1 MKKAIQHC
9 RTWVGPLS
17 LALLLAAC
25 AAPTPQPKEPPSQP
39 QAPSCQAAAAGDA
52 LVGNWLNVRTQRGVV
67 GELRTLF
74 TLNADGTMVYT
85 ELLKRGKQPSQGL
98 AETGCWHRENQK
110 VVLRTLQSNGADVD
124 ADDPIYVNSYT
135 VAGTQKD
142 RITLRRDADGV
153 AMPARR
159 MSPGYRLPF

>member
-1 MKKAIQHC
+1 MKKKAIQYC
-9 RTWVGPLS
+9 RTWAGPLS

-25 AAPTPQPKEPPSQP
+25 AAPPSPPEAPPKPK
-39 QAPSCQAAAAGDA
+39 APSCQVAAEGDA
-52 LVGNWLNVRTQRGVV
+52 LIGNWLNVRTQRGVV

-74 TLNADGTMVYT
+74 SLNADGTMAYT
-85 ELLKRGKQPSQGL
+85 EQLKRGKKPSQGL

-110 VVLRTLQSNGADVD
+110 LVLRTLQSNGADVD
-124 ADDPIYVNSYT
+124 VDDPIYVNTYT
-135 VAGTQKD
+135 VTGTQKD
-142 RITLRRDADGV
+142 RITLRRDQDGV